1 MERLSLASRHVTGA
15 PVRSSVQIRT
25 DERILSAVTADQ
37 ATCAFPDCD
46 RPVTPPPPTGG
57 RSSYCSRPDHN
68 RTTAFVVRKAEAA
81 GRAPPPPGTLPAAP
95 SGAGTPRRCAVRSGD
110 PDRGRGP
117 ARPAADR
124 DRGPGRPRTGGADP
138 GRRRGAAG

>member
-46 RPVTPPPPTGG
+46 RPVAPPPPTGG

-68 RTTAFVVRKAEAA
+68 RTTAFAVRKAEAA
-81 GRAPPPPGTLPAAP
+81 RRAPAAAGTRAAAASGAETLTEVADRLGQLLTAIEDQVGRAREVLTRAADAELLEV
-95 SGAGTPRRCAVRSGD
+95 GRAAVRG
-110 PDRGRGP
+110 
-117 ARPAADR
+117 
-124 DRGPGRPRTGGADP
+124 
-138 GRRRGAAG
+138 